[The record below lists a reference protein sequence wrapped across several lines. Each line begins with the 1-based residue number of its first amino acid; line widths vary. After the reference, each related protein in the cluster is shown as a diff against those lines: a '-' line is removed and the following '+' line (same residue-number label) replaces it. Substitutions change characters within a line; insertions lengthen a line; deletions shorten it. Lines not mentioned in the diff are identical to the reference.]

1 MISVK
6 EGFDC
11 GKVFLENYMILLIF
25 VNFKNTK
32 IQMKIETLAIHAG
45 NHGDPNTGAVVPPMI
60 LSTTFE
66 RADDGSLVEGRD
78 IYTRASNPNRRAL
91 EEKLA
96 ALEGGSETIAF
107 ASGQAAA
114 MSIFHSLGANSHVI
128 LPDDIYY
135 NTRVIIENL
144 YANFGLSC
152 TSVDMTNLNEIKKA
166 IKKNTKLIWIETPSN
181 PNLKITDIE
190 AVVKLAKAKNI
201 LVACDN
207 TWASS
212 YCTKPFDFGIDLVMH
227 STTKYFG
234 GHSDILGGCVITS
247 SQSGADVAVIR
258 NFQTIGGAVPSPF
271 DCWLLN
277 RSLSTYGVR
286 MPVHG
291 QNAIKL
297 ATFLETQPQ
306 IEKVNYPGLK
316 SNEYHRIAKKQMKN
330 PDGLPSFG
338 GMMSIL
344 VKGGQKEAMELAS
357 KLKIFKHATSL
368 GGVESLIEHRYSV
381 EGIHS
386 TSPENL
392 LRISV
397 GIENITDLIADFEQA
412 LKSGGVPQIHE
423 VS

>member
-1 MISVK
+1 
-6 EGFDC
+6 
-11 GKVFLENYMILLIF
+11 
-25 VNFKNTK
+25 
-32 IQMKIETLAIHAG
+32 MKIETLAIHAG
-45 NHGDPNTGAVVPPMI
+45 NHSDLTTGAVVSPLV

-96 ALEGGSETIAF
+96 ALEGGSEAIAF
-107 ASGQAAA
+107 ASGQAAT
-114 MSIFHSLGANSHVI
+114 MSIFHSLGGNSHVI

-135 NTRVIIENL
+135 NTKVIIDAL
-144 YANFGLSC
+144 YANFGLTC
-152 TSVDMTNLNEIKKA
+152 TAVDMTDLGAIKRA

-181 PNLKITDIE
+181 PSLKITDIQ
-190 AVVKLAKAKNI
+190 AVVKIAKAKNI

-207 TWASS
+207 TWATSFF
-212 YCTKPFDFGIDLVMH
+212 TRPFELGVDLVMH

-234 GHSDILGGCVITS
+234 GHSDILGGCIILPPNS
-247 SQSGADVAVIR
+247 SQSDLANKIR
-258 NFQTIGGAVPSPF
+258 AFQTVGGAVPSPF
-271 DCWLLN
+271 DCWLLS
-277 RSLSTYGVR
+277 RSLSTYAVR
-286 MPVHG
+286 MPVHA
-291 QNAIKL
+291 QNAMKL
-297 ATFLETQPQ
+297 ATFLEAQPQ

-316 SNEYHRIAKKQMKN
+316 SNEYHKVAKKQMQGA
-330 PDGLPSFG
+330 DGVPCFG

-344 VKGGQKEAMELAS
+344 VKGGQKEAMKLAS

-368 GGVESLIEHRYSV
+368 GGVESLIEHRFSV
-381 EGIHS
+381 EGVHS

-412 LKSGGVPQIHE
+412 FRQIDEKS
-423 VS
+423 

>member
-1 MISVK
+1 
-6 EGFDC
+6 
-11 GKVFLENYMILLIF
+11 
-25 VNFKNTK
+25 
-32 IQMKIETLAIHAG
+32 MKIETLAIHAG
-45 NHGDPNTGAVVPPMI
+45 NHGDPTTGAVVAPLI

-66 RADDGSLVEGRD
+66 RAEDGSIVEGRD

-96 ALEGGSETIAF
+96 ALEGGSEAIAF
-107 ASGQAAA
+107 ASGQAAT
-114 MSIFHSLGANSHVI
+114 MSIFHSLGGNSHVI

-135 NTRVIIENL
+135 NTKVIIDNL
-144 YANFGLSC
+144 YANFGLTC
-152 TSVDMTNLNEIKKA
+152 TAVDMTDLGAIKKA

-181 PNLKITDIE
+181 PSLKITDIQ
-190 AVVKLAKAKNI
+190 AVVKIAKAKNI
-201 LVACDN
+201 MVGCDN
-207 TWASS
+207 TWA
-212 YCTKPFDFGIDLVMH
+212 TPFFTRPFDFGVDVVMH

-234 GHSDILGGCVITS
+234 GHSDILGGCVILPPNTS
-247 SQSGADVAVIR
+247 SSDLATKIRTFQSV
-258 NFQTIGGAVPSPF
+258 GGGVPSPF

-277 RSLSTYGVR
+277 RSLSTYAIR
-286 MPVHG
+286 MPIHA
-291 QNAIKL
+291 QNAMKL
-297 ATFLETQPQ
+297 AAFLEAQPQ

-316 SNEYHRIAKKQMKN
+316 SNEYHKVAKKQMIGA
-330 PDGLPSFG
+330 DGVPWFG

-344 VKGGQKEAMELAS
+344 VKGGQKESMVLAS

-397 GIENITDLIADFEQA
+397 GIENIDDLIADFKQA
-412 LKSGGVPQIHE
+412 LA
-423 VS
+423 

>member
-1 MISVK
+1 
-6 EGFDC
+6 
-11 GKVFLENYMILLIF
+11 
-25 VNFKNTK
+25 
-32 IQMKIETLAIHAG
+32 MKIETLAIHAG
-45 NHGDPNTGAVVPPMI
+45 NHGDPSTGAVVPPMV

-96 ALEGGSETIAF
+96 ALEGGSEAIAF
-107 ASGQAAA
+107 ASGQAATMA
-114 MSIFHSLGANSHVI
+114 IFHTLGAGSHVI

-135 NTRVIIENL
+135 NTKVIIDNL
-144 YANFGLSC
+144 YAHFGLTC
-152 TSVDMTNLNEIKKA
+152 TEVDMTNLKQIEETIKE
-166 IKKNTKLIWIETPSN
+166 NTKLIWIETPSN

-190 AVVKLAKAKNI
+190 AVVKIANAKNI

-212 YCTKPFDFGIDLVMH
+212 FCTKPFDFGVDLVIH

-234 GHSDILGGCVITS
+234 GHSDILGGVVILPTAPPAPDG
-247 SQSGADVAVIR
+247 GAFSNSPLVKNDSENEFLARPLGAAIR
-258 NFQTIGGAVPSPF
+258 TYQTVGGAVPSPF

-277 RSLSTYGVR
+277 RSLSTYAIR
-286 MPVHG
+286 MAVHG
-291 QNAIKL
+291 KNAMKL
-297 ATFLETQPQ
+297 ATFLEKQPQ
-306 IEKVNYPGLK
+306 IEKVNYPGLP
-316 SNEYHRIAKKQMKN
+316 SNEYHEIAKKQMTDA
-330 PDGLPSFG
+330 DGIPSFG

-344 VKGGQKEAMELAS
+344 VKGGEKEALDLTA

-386 TSPENL
+386 KSPKNL

-397 GIENITDLIADFEQA
+397 GIEHISDLIADFEQA
-412 LKSGGVPQIHE
+412 FQ
-423 VS
+423 